1 MQTVFTAASALN
13 VSRKGRKMKICK
25 ACDTEYSD
33 ELNSCPVCGSNK
45 YYSAEE
51 LKEEEERQKKELQNH
66 RRSVG
71 KGPKLKYR
79 IRQIAAIL
87 ILLILIS
94 VPAYYI
100 NRNIQYNR
108 EIKQLYDIGVEF
120 YEDGDIEDAIE
131 YLLLVPTNSKYF
143 NSAQEILEDC
153 YARYIADIEKK
164 VNLSLKENDFDTAMD
179 IVNEALGVLPDE
191 KMIDDL
197 YNEVLSKYKSYVLSK
212 AKQYADDNN
221 YPDAIY
227 LLEEAYE
234 KSDFDVEI
242 ESLLSSYK
250 NTYRDAVIKQARKM
264 LDKEGYEKAMG
275 YLSAARDVLR
285 DDEKL
290 NQAIEE
296 FKQYQPVY
304 LYEMEPYEVSQ
315 YAEIGNS
322 WMELSKDNYGNQYI
336 ERSVLSPASIGFT
349 TGTGHIRYNINKQY
363 NVLEGT
369 IYVPYESRNI
379 KSSSNYLR
387 SFGPTR
393 IWIYGDGTKLYT
405 ADKLF
410 ETDKPYR
417 FSVDVTGVE
426 FLEIRL
432 QGGWTKDDGT
442 GLRPTMCAA
451 ELSVRKK

>member
-153 YARYIADIEKK
+153 YARYIPLVMQTSGFFHVTWRTHD
-164 VNLSLKENDFDTAMD
+164 
-179 IVNEALGVLPDE
+179 
-191 KMIDDL
+191 
-197 YNEVLSKYKSYVLSK
+197 
-212 AKQYADDNN
+212 
-221 YPDAIY
+221 
-227 LLEEAYE
+227 
-234 KSDFDVEI
+234 
-242 ESLLSSYK
+242 SSH
-250 NTYRDAVIKQARKM
+250 A
-264 LDKEGYEKAMG
+264 
-275 YLSAARDVLR
+275 
-285 DDEKL
+285 
-290 NQAIEE
+290 
-296 FKQYQPVY
+296 
-304 LYEMEPYEVSQ
+304 
-315 YAEIGNS
+315 
-322 WMELSKDNYGNQYI
+322 
-336 ERSVLSPASIGFT
+336 
-349 TGTGHIRYNINKQY
+349 
-363 NVLEGT
+363 
-369 IYVPYESRNI
+369 
-379 KSSSNYLR
+379 
-387 SFGPTR
+387 
-393 IWIYGDGTKLYT
+393 
-405 ADKLF
+405 
-410 ETDKPYR
+410 
-417 FSVDVTGVE
+417 
-426 FLEIRL
+426 
-432 QGGWTKDDGT
+432 
-442 GLRPTMCAA
+442 
-451 ELSVRKK
+451 